1 MTVIEALF
9 TIGLAMLVIAY
20 LVLRIWLATPK
31 HYRQPL
37 ARNRA
42 GGMHEKYTPVQ
53 QSIHKG
59 NR

>member
-9 TIGLAMLVIAY
+9 TIGLALLVISY
-20 LVLRIWLATPK
+20 LMLRIWLATPK

-42 GGMHEKYTPVQ
+42 GGMAEYTDVQ
-53 QSIHKG
+53 HSIHKG

>member
-1 MTVIEALF
+1 MTIVEGLF
-9 TIGLAMLVIAY
+9 TIGLALLVISY
-20 LVLRIWLATPK
+20 LMLRIWIATPK

-42 GGMHEKYTPVQ
+42 GGMHELYTPVQ

>member
-1 MTVIEALF
+1 MTIVEGLF
-9 TIGLAMLVIAY
+9 TIGMALVVIAY
-20 LVLRIWLATPK
+20 LVFRIWLDTPK
-31 HYRQPL
+31 HYRKPL